1 VTRTRALTLVFAAAL
16 LASVAAACGGT
27 TTPTG
32 ATIAPG
38 PTPTPAP
45 TVPASSGTPTDTPA
59 PTEPGQTVAPTAPA
73 GSSGPTA
80 SASDSP
86 GAADACSGTDDNR
99 RFYRSLAQSVTWSVV
114 CPVLPK
120 GWFVNKGTSRLAG
133 GGKILITYTGPAGA
147 SLALS
152 EGFFCTAADGCV
164 PSGADAGTAPF
175 GSMSGTTVALDDGG
189 WAIVVNRGASPSWLL
204 VGHGMDQ
211 AGLEAIAA
219 ALAEVAG

>member
-1 VTRTRALTLVFAAAL
+1 M
-16 LASVAAACGGT
+16 
-27 TTPTG
+27 
-32 ATIAPG
+32 
-38 PTPTPAP
+38 
-45 TVPASSGTPTDTPA
+45 PASSGTPTVTPA
-59 PTEPGQTVAPTAPA
+59 PTDPGQTVSPTSPA

-80 SASDSP
+80 SASVSP
-86 GAADACSGTDDNR
+86 GAADACTGNVDNR
-99 RFYRSLAQSVTWSVV
+99 RFYRSIAQSVTWSVV

-120 GWFVNKGTSRLAG
+120 GWFVNTGTSRDAG

-164 PSGADAGTAPF
+164 PSGADAGSAPF
-175 GSMSGTTVALDDGG
+175 GSMSGKIVALDDGG

-219 ALAEVAG
+219 ALAQVAG

>member
-1 VTRTRALTLVFAAAL
+1 MTRTRALSLAFAAAL
-16 LASVAAACGGT
+16 LATVAAACGGT
-27 TTPTG
+27 ATPTG
-32 ATIAPG
+32 ASGSPVV
-38 PTPTPAP
+38 TPAP
-45 TVPASSGTPTDTPA
+45 TAPAGSGTPTFTPA
-59 PTEPGQTVAPTAPA
+59 PTEPGQTVAPTSPA
-73 GSSGPTA
+73 GSGEPQATS
-80 SASDSP
+80 SAGA

-99 RFYRSLAQSVTWSVV
+99 RFYRSLAQSVAWPVV

-120 GWFVNKGTSRLAG
+120 GWWVNQGTSRLAG

-152 EGFFCTAADGCV
+152 EGFFCAAADGCV
-164 PSGADAGTAPF
+164 PSGADAGTAPL
-175 GSMSGTTVALDDGG
+175 GTMSGTIVALDDGG
-189 WAIVVNRGASPSWLL
+189 WAIVVSRGVSPSWLL